1 MLLNKYE
8 TIFIVDSELDEE
20 SLRAVIEKFKDM
32 IGANG
37 QLESIE
43 EWGNRRLS
51 YPVKDKNDG
60 FYVLVN
66 YSAPPEFPREL
77 ERVFKITDGILKF
90 LIIRKED

>member
-1 MLLNKYE
+1 MSMNKYE

-20 SLRAVIEKFKDM
+20 SIKGNIEKFTDL
-32 IGANG
+32 INSNG
-37 QLESIE
+37 QLDSIE
-43 EWGNRRLS
+43 EWGNKKLS

-60 FYVLVN
+60 YYVLVN

-90 LIIRKED
+90 LIVRKDT